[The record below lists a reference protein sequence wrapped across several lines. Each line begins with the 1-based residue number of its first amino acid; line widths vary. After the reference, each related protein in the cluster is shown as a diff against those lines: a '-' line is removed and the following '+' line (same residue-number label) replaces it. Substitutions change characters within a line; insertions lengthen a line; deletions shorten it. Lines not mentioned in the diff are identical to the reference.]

1 MRAHRSNRCLL
12 SRARMNCPCFIQN
25 GDDQFRRRT
34 WKVFTSRFISRYL
47 YFQRFGHG
55 ERSRIRITSAWG
67 NRKDIQCTLSW
78 VRQRGVGAQ
87 SLRHRIWDRYHIG
100 VLNPACWAER
110 ARREN
115 SWVVMSIYWERR
127 RTYRGETSKTWR
139 VPATYVGGQEACNAK
154 APNAILKIFS
164 FLGGSVYSDFIILF
178 SN

>member
-127 RTYRGETSKTWR
+127 RTYRILSYYLAIKI
-139 VPATYVGGQEACNAK
+139 VEANNASQICVVSIY
-154 APNAILKIFS
+154 NS
-164 FLGGSVYSDFIILF
+164 FLTQTKKKTRICLLSYK
-178 SN
+178 